1 MEWKL
6 TLPGYSGLR
15 HCSWRREVWN
25 NHVFQTPW
33 KVKAGAMNDGQPE
46 KCKFAAAFHEVDH
59 FKNYS
64 LSLHLGSSLSKKAH
78 FLEGNRFSWACAV
91 APSFLRSILSLS
103 CHSFLDVPPA
113 PSSWTLTD
121 QKMASHCTY
130 LHKGGWHPAL
140 YRSVYTWVSYLMPPS
155 WRVPSYPGWPSP
167 CLAKPLHVVVPQYIF
182 LEWMSVYALDDEGN
196 IITVVWKIYI

>member
-25 NHVFQTPW
+25 NHVFRTPW

-46 KCKFAAAFHEVDH
+46 KCKFVAAFHEVDH

-103 CHSFLDVPPA
+103 CHSFPIYLPGMYIHLSI
-113 PSSWTLTD
+113 SSLFLPNIFVITFIHSLSIYSFNQSFIVHWT
-121 QKMASHCTY
+121 
-130 LHKGGWHPAL
+130 
-140 YRSVYTWVSYLMPPS
+140 
-155 WRVPSYPGWPSP
+155 
-167 CLAKPLHVVVPQYIF
+167 
-182 LEWMSVYALDDEGN
+182 
-196 IITVVWKIYI
+196 